1 MGPFAAPRAP
11 IPVDAVAL
19 ALPDR
24 RATAIGV
31 ALAEGL
37 VAAPLVARA
46 AYGVLKPHQVVI
58 GLIFT
63 LFVLGVVMSSMTA
76 AFRAALVRTRSE
88 RRALIAACATG
99 ALTSAL
105 ACLPWLPFMRRFPTA
120 FQMLPGEPTTLGYFL
135 LTGISDS
142 LIIALLWAAVFLYPS
157 AMRAVRDRERELA
170 EARTEAELLRL
181 RSHLEPHFVLN
192 TLNAIAAMVVDEPRA
207 ARTMLGALGDLFRDA
222 TADRSSE
229 HHTLAREVE
238 WLERYAAIVRGR
250 FGDDG
255 LRFDCSIDEAAR
267 VRELPRMLLQPIV
280 ENAIQHG
287 ALRRDG
293 GGGYVS
299 LRAFTDGDALV
310 CEVRDNGPGPSG
322 AQRRAG
328 ARGLAIVE
336 RRLALEAPESKLTLD
351 AHPDGG
357 AIAVLRITQR
367 KEHPR

>member
-1 MGPFAAPRAP
+1 MGPFAAPRDP
-11 IPVDAVAL
+11 IAVDSVAL

-24 RATAIGV
+24 RAIAVGV
-31 ALAEGL
+31 VLAEGL
-37 VAAPLVARA
+37 VAVPLVARA

-58 GLIFT
+58 GLLFT

-76 AFRAALVRTRSE
+76 AFRAALVRTRDE
-88 RRALIAACATG
+88 RRALVAACATG
-99 ALTSAL
+99 ALTSAV
-105 ACLPWLPFMRRFPTA
+105 ACLPWLPIMRRFPTA
-120 FQMLPGEPTTLGYFL
+120 FQMLPGEPTTISYFL
-135 LTGISDS
+135 LTGITDS
-142 LIIALLWAAVFLYPS
+142 LIISLLWAAVFLYPS
-157 AMRAVRDRERELA
+157 AMRAVRDRERELF

-255 LRFDCSIDEAAR
+255 LRFECAVDEDAR
-267 VRELPRMLLQPIV
+267 GLELPRLLLQPIV

-293 GGGYVS
+293 GGGHVS
-299 LRAFTDGDALV
+299 LRAFADGDALV

-322 AQRRAG
+322 AQRRPG

-336 RRLALEAPESKLTLD
+336 RRLALEAPGSKLTLD
-351 AHPDGG
+351 PHPDGG

-367 KEHPR
+367 KEQPR